1 MTDELKENMELWNQ
15 VCKTDPR
22 HTKEVGFGRK
32 FTAIDAHYQ
41 IQSATE
47 KFGAFG
53 IGWGTQDSK
62 FEVLYADPNDAHY
75 NLLQYTGKIWYEW
88 KGKRGLVEIAADIE
102 LFEDTRNGWKRVED
116 SHKKV
121 RTDAITKGLSY
132 IGFNADVFLNKFSDS
147 KYVSRL
153 NQEFAAAEDTEAA
166 KKKLEET
173 AAINQLKAQL
183 VKEGHGQ
190 DELDRVEQSIKDYA
204 TLSKIYLNILN
215 LHKLEKMT
223 NDKPKLADKIKTE
236 LDSIGVTFTYAI
248 SSKNPATL
256 LPVEKLADLLLIK

>member
-1 MTDELKENMELWNQ
+1 MTDELTLNMELWNQ

-62 FEVLYADPNDAHY
+62 FEVLYVDPNDAHY

-88 KGKRGLVEIAADIE
+88 KGKRGLVEITADIE
-102 LFEDTRNGWKRVED
+102 LFEDTKNGWRRVED

-153 NQEFAAAEDTEAA
+153 TQEFTAAEDTEAA
-166 KKKLEET
+166 KKRLEET
-173 AAINQLKAQL
+173 AALNQLKAQL
-183 VKEGHGQ
+183 IKEGHTQ
-190 DELDRVEQSIKDYA
+190 EELERVEKNLKDYA
-204 TLSKIYLNILN
+204 KLNKVYLNILN
-215 LHKLEKMT
+215 LHKLEKLT
-223 NDKPKLADKIKTE
+223 VEKPKMAEKIKAE
-236 LDSIGVTFTYAI
+236 LDSIGVSFTYAI
-248 SSKNPATL
+248 SSQNPATL
-256 LPVEKLADLLLIK
+256 LPVEKLAEILLIK

>member
-1 MTDELKENMELWNQ
+1 MTDELTLNMDLWNQ

-22 HTKEVGFGRK
+22 HTKQVGFGRK

-41 IQSATE
+41 VQSATE

-53 IGWGTQDSK
+53 IGWGIQDSK
-62 FEVLYADPNDAHY
+62 FELLYVDPNNAHY

-88 KGKRGLVEIAADIE
+88 KGKRGLVEITADIE
-102 LFEDTRNGWKRVED
+102 LFEDTKNGWKRVED

-121 RTDAITKGLSY
+121 RTDALTKGLSY
-132 IGFNADVFLNKFSDS
+132 IGFNADVFLGKFDDS
-147 KYVSRL
+147 KYVSKL
-153 NQEFAAAEDTEAA
+153 SQDFAAAEDTEAA

-173 AAINQLKAQL
+173 AALNQLKAQL
-183 VKEGHGQ
+183 LKEGHKQ
-190 DELDRVEQSIKDYA
+190 EEFDRVEQSIKDYVK
-204 TLSKIYLNILN
+204 LNKIYLNILN
-215 LHKLEKMT
+215 LHKLEKMAT
-223 NDKPKLADKIKTE
+223 DKHKLADKIKTE